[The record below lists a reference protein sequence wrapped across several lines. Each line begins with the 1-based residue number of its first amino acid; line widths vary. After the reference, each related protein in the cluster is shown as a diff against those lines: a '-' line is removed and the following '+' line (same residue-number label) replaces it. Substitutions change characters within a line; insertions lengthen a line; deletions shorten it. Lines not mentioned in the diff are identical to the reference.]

1 MSTKLTEEQRQ
12 KAVHLLAEKATLD
25 VTVTELSVHYYQSQ
39 VASLDLLTP
48 TALQWVLEEAGF
60 TLEDLK

>member
-12 KAVHLLAEKATLD
+12 KAVHLLANQATLD
-25 VTVTELSVHYYQSQ
+25 ATVDELAAHYYQSQ

-48 TALQWVLEEAGF
+48 TALQWVLEEAGI